1 MPVVKR
7 GPHGTSLRRVYASIR
22 DHSPRSAEWHACVL
36 GLAASTVRRH
46 IAALLCTG
54 ALVLDSG
61 GRWVAIPATSRL
73 PLTAADVLRLAVEPL
88 STADVA
94 GLLGVRFESA
104 RKHLLHLTEGGAA
117 RRIPGKPV
125 TWTIRRAA

>member
-1 MPVVKR
+1 M
-7 GPHGTSLRRVYASIR
+7 
-22 DHSPRSAEWHACVL
+22 L

-73 PLTAADVLRLAVEPL
+73 PLTAADVLRLAEEPL